1 MAAFVVRFGIGRV
14 VPLVLEPPVAGIKK
28 VNLEVVNIPNLLV
41 SQCTAVIYG
50 SYNILDMTAGGGP
63 CLHCFDR

>member
-14 VPLVLEPPVAGIKK
+14 VPLVLEPPVSGFKK

-50 SYNILDMTAGGGP
+50 VITSLT
-63 CLHCFDR
+63 

>member
-1 MAAFVVRFGIGRV
+1 